1 MNINEIMKILP
12 HRYPLLLVDKV
23 LETNEDKIIAIKNVT
38 INEPI
43 FNGHFPDFPI
53 YPGVYQIEGMAQAG
67 ALLAMK
73 DIKDIENK
81 TVFFMTIDKAKFRK
95 PVVPGDVLTYEVK
108 ITTRK
113 GTICVFEGKCL
124 VDGQVVSSAILKA
137 MVTNKN

>member
-23 LETNEDKIIAIKNVT
+23 LKTEKDKIVAVKNIT

-67 ALLAMK
+67 AILAMK
-73 DIKDIENK
+73 DIEDIEDK

-95 PVVPGDVLTYEVK
+95 PVVPGDVLVYEVIIK
-108 ITTRK
+108 SRRK
-113 GTICVFEGKCL
+113 NICVFEAKCF
-124 VDGQVVSSAILKA
+124 VDEKVVSSAELKA
-137 MVTNKN
+137 MVTNKT